1 MWHYRYTIYMFN
13 TRMQSLCTLRPL
25 IIEVTS
31 AHLHGRAA
39 DVKLKSGTLSVCE
52 AGCRA
57 VNSIIIIV
65 VVVGVVVCRT
75 HIFFCHHPAS

>member
-1 MWHYRYTIYMFN
+1 MYVQHSDAKSMYFTPTYNRGHFCSSPW
-13 TRMQSLCTLRPL
+13 
-25 IIEVTS
+25 EGG
-31 AHLHGRAA
+31 GRKAE
-39 DVKLKSGTLSVCE
+39 KRHTLSVCVYVCE